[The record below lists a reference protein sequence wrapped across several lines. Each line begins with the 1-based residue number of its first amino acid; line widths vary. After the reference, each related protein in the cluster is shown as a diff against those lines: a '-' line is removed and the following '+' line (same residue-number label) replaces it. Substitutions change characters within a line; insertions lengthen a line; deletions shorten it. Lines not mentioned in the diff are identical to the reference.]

1 MNVLLILFSDILPH
15 RSSKT
20 VLKEINPIGQAS
32 GSCLQMRHRGR
43 ITPILVSLAAMWRYE
58 IASRSQAITT
68 MEMKNTQ
75 ECVVLMRG
83 VGRLPKS
90 SDPQMSRK

>member
-20 VLKEINPIGQAS
+20 VLKESKSNRS
-32 GSCLQMRHRGR
+32 GFRQLFRDETPRQNYAYISVISCK
-43 ITPILVSLAAMWRYE
+43 WRYE